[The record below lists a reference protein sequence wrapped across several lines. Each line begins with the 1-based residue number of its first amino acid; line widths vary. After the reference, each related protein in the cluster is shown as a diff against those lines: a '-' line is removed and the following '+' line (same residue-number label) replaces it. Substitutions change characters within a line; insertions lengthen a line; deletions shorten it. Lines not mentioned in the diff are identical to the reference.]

1 MYLHMQ
7 LHGPPFW
14 KADRP
19 LRKIGLNM
27 KKLLLRQCAATT
39 VACDC
44 VSNDF
49 LVPCVFETTIPMNN
63 DDAGQVLKNS
73 GTEITSENRVQ
84 GVRGKRF
91 YTVCL

>member
-1 MYLHMQ
+1 LESEPTITENWVKYEKVTFTPISS
-7 LHGPPFW
+7 G
-14 KADRP
+14 AS
-19 LRKIGLNM
+19 
-27 KKLLLRQCAATT
+27 TT

-49 LVPCVFETTIPMNN
+49 LVPCIFETTIPTNN

-73 GTEITSENRVQ
+73 GTEITNENRVQ